1 MAKGFQA
8 HKQRQEEISVLGK
21 SLSKRA
27 GFACEWCSSKED
39 LRTWEYQP
47 DVPPALEFL
56 ALLYLTCRG
65 LADGKRADSYQLTSL
80 RNALWCD
87 VPAVAEGA
95 ARILATCKEPW
106 VREAIEESFISE
118 AVKAELLK

>member
-8 HKQRQEEISVLGK
+8 HKERQEEVVSLGK

-27 GFACEWCSSKED
+27 GFVCEWCGSKEE
-39 LRTWEYQP
+39 LRAWEYQP
-47 DVPPALEFL
+47 ELHPTLESL
-56 ALLYLTCRG
+56 ALLCHTCRE
-65 LADGKRADSYQLTSL
+65 LAEGKRANSYQLTSL
-80 RNALWCD
+80 RNALWSD

-95 ARILATCKEPW
+95 AQVLATGKESW

-118 AVKAELLK
+118 AVKAKLLK